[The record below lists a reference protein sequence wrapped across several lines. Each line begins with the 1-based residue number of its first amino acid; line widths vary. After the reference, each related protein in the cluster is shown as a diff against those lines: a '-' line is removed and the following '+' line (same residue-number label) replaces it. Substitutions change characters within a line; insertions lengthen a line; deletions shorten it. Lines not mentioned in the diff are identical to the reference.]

1 MYKIFCLFDKYNC
14 LTGAM
19 NNFVPMLQII
29 LTLSLDLNYKS
40 EYIINV
46 LAA

>member
-1 MYKIFCLFDKYNC
+1 MYKIFCLIDYNC

-19 NNFVPMLQII
+19 NNFVPMLRII

-40 EYIINV
+40 GYIINV